1 MPIYEYQCAAC
12 GRVTE
17 KWQKFSEPPL
27 TVCPACGGGLS
38 KLISSC
44 SFHLKGSGWYVTDY
58 GGSRTGAASAENKP
72 DESKAAGNSD
82 ETPKGTGKTD
92 TAPPPNSND
101 GPASAPGGRPV
112 FPG

>member
-12 GRVTE
+12 GQVTE

-44 SFHLKGSGWYVTDY
+44 AFHLKGSGWYVTDY
-58 GGSRTGAASAENKP
+58 GGSRAGAAPAEQP
-72 DESKAAGNSD
+72 EEPKAAGSSD
-82 ETPKGTGKTD
+82 ETPKPQETGKTD
-92 TAPPPNSND
+92 SAPPPK
-101 GPASAPGGRPV
+101 
-112 FPG
+112 FK